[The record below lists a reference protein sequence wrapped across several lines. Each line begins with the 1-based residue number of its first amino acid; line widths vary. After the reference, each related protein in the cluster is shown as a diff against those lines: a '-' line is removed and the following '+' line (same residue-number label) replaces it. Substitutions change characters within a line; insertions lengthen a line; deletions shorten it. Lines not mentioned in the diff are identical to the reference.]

1 MTFGVVW
8 LDGPLAVLSLGIGLL
23 YTVMVISRNARPTSG
38 LTHALMGVGM
48 AAMFA
53 PRFDPLPRVGWV
65 AIFVLIGAWFGA
77 TALREGLRFGG
88 PAHHVVGAAAMV
100 FMLLVHRPDAA
111 AAVVA
116 DPAHAHHGAATAAV
130 GGTAAFSALA
140 LVLAAYFVAHA
151 VHHLSARGSGVDE
164 PVPAGAV
171 GVLVRMNAQRA
182 AAASRVVMGATMAI
196 MLLGMV

>member
-8 LDGPLAVLSLGIGLL
+8 LDGPLAVLCLGIGLL
-23 YTVMVISRNARPTSG
+23 YTVMVLTRNARPTSG
-38 LTHALMGVGM
+38 LAHALMGVGM

-65 AIFVLIGAWFGA
+65 VIFVLIGAWFGA
-77 TALREGLRFGG
+77 AALRDGPRFGE
-88 PAHHVVGAAAMV
+88 PAHHVVGAAAMI
-100 FMLLVHRPDAA
+100 FMLLAHRHDAA
-111 AAVVA
+111 PAVV
-116 DPAHAHHGAATAAV
+116 DPPHAHHGAAAG

-140 LVLAAYFVAHA
+140 LVLAAYFVTHA
-151 VHHLSARGSGVDE
+151 VHHLSARAAADAE
-164 PVPAGAV
+164 PVPVGTV

-182 AAASRVVMGATMAI
+182 VPASHVVMGATMAI